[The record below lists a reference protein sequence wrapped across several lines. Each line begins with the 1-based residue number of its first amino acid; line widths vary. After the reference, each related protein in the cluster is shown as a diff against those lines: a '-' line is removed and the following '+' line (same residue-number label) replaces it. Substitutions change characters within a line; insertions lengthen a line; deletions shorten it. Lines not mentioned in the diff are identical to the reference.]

1 MLWAFIS
8 NVAVVYSYPEKVQNA
23 KSYKNELKEASE
35 IIANCNKIK
44 MHAVIKTPSQRY
56 YILNIL
62 NYECDIASKNNDM
75 LKQRKHC
82 KQLEVTYTVQS
93 VISVLSVSQIPV
105 QMYMINNK
113 VKWMVDSVFWC
124 YWSNNLGISL

>member
-1 MLWAFIS
+1 MLWASIS
-8 NVAVVYSYPEKVQNA
+8 NAAVVYFYPEKAQNA
-23 KSYKNELKEASE
+23 KSYKNELKGASE

-62 NYECDIASKNNDM
+62 NYECDIASKNND
-75 LKQRKHC
+75 KQRKHC
-82 KQLEVTYTVQS
+82 MQLEVTYIVQS
-93 VISVLSVSQIPV
+93 VISVLSISQTPV